1 VKACTLTSEGR
12 AVQHERFDAVRGHVS
27 GVERS
32 PTTLTARFGPDTD
45 EALLGELIATE
56 RECCSF
62 LDIDYSERVLRIGS
76 DDPRDLEPFAELLGG
91 GL

>member
-12 AVQHERFDAVRGHVS
+12 AVQLDLFEAVRADVS
-27 GVERS
+27 VECS
-32 PTTLTARFGPDTD
+32 PTMLTVRFGPHAD
-45 EALLGELIATE
+45 EALLAELVATE

-76 DDPRDLEPFAELLGG
+76 DDPSDLDPFAELLGG
-91 GL
+91 GK